1 MIGAWVARRG
11 PGAGLKSVG
20 LIKGLWM
27 MDVGPGGSRSAMGPD
42 ATVHKAAALR
52 GEVRNPAGRALY
64 SCFCRA
70 SFVCNQRQKK
80 MLCEQ
85 LYVYFLSVINVS
97 MSRQQSIHFVNRLVL
112 TTSKDCFRV

>member
-1 MIGAWVARRG
+1 MMGACVARRG

-27 MDVGPGGSRSAMGPD
+27 IDVGLGGSRSAMGPD

-52 GEVRNPAGRALY
+52 EEVRNPAGRALY
-64 SCFCRA
+64 RCFCRA

-80 MLCEQ
+80 LSEQ
-85 LYVYFLSVINVS
+85 LHNVS
-97 MSRQQSIHFVNRLVL
+97 AL
-112 TTSKDCFRV
+112 

>member
-1 MIGAWVARRG
+1 MIGVCVARRG

-27 MDVGPGGSRSAMGPD
+27 MDVGLGGSRSAMGPD

-64 SCFCRA
+64 RCFCRA
-70 SFVCNQRQKK
+70 NFACNQRQKK
-80 MLCEQ
+80 LYEQ
-85 LYVYFLSVINVS
+85 LYVYFLSVINA
-97 MSRQQSIHFVNRLVL
+97 MYEQ
-112 TTSKDCFRV
+112 TTIISFCEQVGPHRV